1 MYEHSGEPMLTRAQF
16 AHRLLL
22 HVAVAAAVVV
32 AALALGAAGYHYAD
46 GIPWIDAVLEAS
58 MILAGMGP
66 IHAPV
71 TTAAKLFAT
80 GYALFSGLVFV
91 ALTALLLAPVMH
103 RVLHR
108 FKLGDED
115 DEKD

>member
-1 MYEHSGEPMLTRAQF
+1 MYEHGGQPMISRRQF
-16 AHRLLL
+16 AHRMLL
-22 HVAVAAAVVV
+22 HVAVASAVVAV
-32 AALALGAAGYHYAD
+32 ALGIGAAGYHFSD
-46 GIPWIDAVLEAS
+46 RLPWIDATLEAS

-71 TTAAKLFAT
+71 STAAKLFAT

-91 ALTALLLAPVMH
+91 ALTALLLAPVIH

-115 DEKD
+115 GAG